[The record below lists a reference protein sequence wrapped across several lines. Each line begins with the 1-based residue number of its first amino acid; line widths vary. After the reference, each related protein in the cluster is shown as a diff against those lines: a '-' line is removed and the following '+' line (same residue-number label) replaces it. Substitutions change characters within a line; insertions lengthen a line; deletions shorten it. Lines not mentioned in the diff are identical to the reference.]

1 MSEENIEKGGEEK
14 KEEPQEEKEEINLD
28 DNPLVKKIK
37 ERFPEDILDIYCFSG
52 KIDELTL
59 KAKREKIRD
68 ICRFVKEEPE
78 LDFTYLADITGVDY
92 LDREE
97 RFDLVYHLYSV
108 NKNQRLRLK
117 VSVKD
122 GEAVESV
129 TSIWKGADWYER
141 EAFDMLGIKFHGHP
155 NLKRILMPDDWEGHP
170 YRKDYPLED
179 QKTPKERLRPK
190 SIGE

>member
-1 MSEENIEKGGEEK
+1 VNEENIEKGGEEK
-14 KEEPQEEKEEINLD
+14 EEPQEEKINLD
-28 DNPLVKKIK
+28 DNPIVKKIK
-37 ERFPEDILDIYCFSG
+37 ERFTEDILDTYCFANRL
-52 KIDELTL
+52 DEITI
-59 KAKREKIRD
+59 KVKKEKIKD

-78 LDFTYLADITGVDY
+78 LDFTYLADLTGVDY
-92 LDREE
+92 PDREE

-108 NKNQRLRLK
+108 NKNLRLRLRLSLK
-117 VSVKD
+117 E

-141 EAFDMLGIKFHGHP
+141 EAYDMLGIKFDGHP

-179 QKTPKERLRPK
+179 QKTPKERLKAKPV
-190 SIGE
+190 GE